1 MLTSSFLL
9 FELGCYGYLE
19 GVVSVCRSSC
29 VVSACVVVLVCLCLL
44 LSLFSL
50 SCCLL
55 FVVFIFMLLFCLID
69 RLYLFLLFVTNH
81 SSLFRIIDSI
91 ENLLENKNY
100 VCMVALG
107 LWVFHLAELLILYRF
122 HCRGVLSCVYV
133 WSRLLLFTRYPCVSY
148 LIRHFSFISVL
159 VPADLDLGQSGD

>member
-1 MLTSSFLL
+1 
-9 FELGCYGYLE
+9 
-19 GVVSVCRSSC
+19 
-29 VVSACVVVLVCLCLL
+29 
-44 LSLFSL
+44 
-50 SCCLL
+50 
-55 FVVFIFMLLFCLID
+55 MLLFCLID